1 MICGQKTKT
10 KKAMVAHIKLKHKEI
25 LAKDAS
31 KEIVTKN
38 TDMRTVAKREK
49 TYLPWYII
57 FGLITTFVIGVF
69 ITNIIS
75 LPHVNTFLL
84 YVGSISLYALFCVLI
99 LGFSLDTDHK
109 VLQSFM
115 IGTLGI
121 LPGLIVESLF
131 HESKG
136 RNRFY
141 FAIALF
147 LSWLSTIAIVFMI
160 FAVLTFVI
168 G

>member
-1 MICGQKTKT
+1 MI
-10 KKAMVAHIKLKHKEI
+10 AHIKLKHKEI

-31 KEIVTKN
+31 NEIVTKSLGN
-38 TDMRTVAKREK
+38 KIVVKNQK
-49 TYLPWYII
+49 TYLVWYII

-84 YVGSISLYALFCVLI
+84 YVGSIALYTLFCVLI

-109 VLQSFM
+109 VLQNFM

-121 LPGLIVESLF
+121 VPGLIVESLF

-136 RNRFY
+136 RKRIY
-141 FAIALF
+141 FALALF

-160 FAVLTFVI
+160 FAVLAFVI